1 MPLVSGGTARVQPL
15 YVLDLARAIHTIA
28 TSEDEQIMLGQT
40 YDLAGPEEYTIKEIV
55 EYVFESIRADSPE
68 VINVSPSTAAMMGN
82 AIGVLPSPLITAD
95 RFLRFQSD
103 VVLDELS
110 PSLRLHDLGIE
121 ATSMEMPGFNFLHM
135 YRTGSHFVDLPGR
148 KKEVARSQY

>member
-1 MPLVSGGTARVQPL
+1 VQPL
-15 YVLDLARAIHTIA
+15 YVLDLARAIHAIA
-28 TSEDEQIMLGQT
+28 TSEDEQVMLGQT
-40 YDLAGPEEYTIKEIV
+40 YDLAGPEEYTIKEVV
-55 EYVFESIRADSPE
+55 EYVFESIRADAPE
-68 VINVSPSTAAMMGN
+68 VLNVSPATAALMGN
-82 AIGVLPSPLITAD
+82 VVGALPSPLITAD

-135 YRTGSHFVDLPGR
+135 YRTGSHFVDLPG
-148 KKEVARSQY
+148 KVKDEVRAQF